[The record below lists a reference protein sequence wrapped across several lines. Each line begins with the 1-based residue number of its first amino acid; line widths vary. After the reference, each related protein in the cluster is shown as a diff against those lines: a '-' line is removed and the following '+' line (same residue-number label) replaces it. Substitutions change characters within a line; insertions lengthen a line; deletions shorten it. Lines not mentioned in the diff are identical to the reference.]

1 MLTTDKHLEPPR
13 ITDGVVMLYYCFDA
27 GYEIQV
33 GNLAKIRGKT
43 THASLLTYK
52 RLTPPYIQ
60 YEVPPLLIRLGKR
73 RLVID
78 GRTITAS
85 VDAKVYVFGV
95 ITIRFTLPLSG
106 TLHEL
111 SELGSVLTE
120 SAILRK
126 KAISE
131 FVKIRNDIL
140 QSIIKP
146 RIDADKDF
154 EDYAIFL
161 VKQFDRSINASE
173 LLQNDQAEIA
183 GILREERNLS
193 TFEIADALKNPLSYR
208 ETDLTLI
215 DWNSAFIVDP
225 ESSHDVPDVI
235 EFALIQLLELRL
247 YDHMFDTIIETAYEM
262 LTSMKHRVFPFSKTL
277 QDLLR
282 IKLDISEI
290 LDRLMYHLKLIGDL
304 YLAKVYET
312 ASKRFYLEQWKA
324 AVRHKM
330 ATIESIYKE
339 MWTRIQ
345 TTRMVILE
353 TAIVVLFI
361 IDIILILVEFFK

>member
-1 MLTTDKHLEPPR
+1 MAPKALN
-13 ITDGVVMLYYCFDA
+13 ITDGVIMLYYCFDA

-33 GNLAKIRGKT
+33 TKLAKIRGKT
-43 THASLLTYK
+43 ARESLLSYQ

-60 YEVPPLLIRLGKR
+60 YKVPPLLIRLGKR
-73 RLVID
+73 KLVID

-106 TLHEL
+106 ALHEL
-111 SELGSVLTE
+111 GELGSVLTE
-120 SAILRK
+120 SASVRK
-126 KAISE
+126 KAVAE
-131 FVKIRNDIL
+131 FRKIRNDII
-140 QSIIKP
+140 QTIAHP
-146 RIDADKDF
+146 RSDADIDF

-161 VKQFDRSINASE
+161 IKNFDRPVAASE
-173 LLQNDQAEIA
+173 LLDDYQAEIA

-193 TFEIADALKNPLSYR
+193 RFEITDALKNPLSYR
-208 ETDLTLI
+208 ESDLTLI
-215 DWNSAFIVDP
+215 DWNSAFILDP
-225 ESSHDVPDVI
+225 ECSHDVPDII

-247 YDHMFDTIIETAYEM
+247 YDHMFDTIIDTAYDT
-262 LTSMKHRVFPFSKTL
+262 LTTVKYRIFPFSKTL
-277 QDLLR
+277 RDLSR

-304 YLAKVYET
+304 YLAKVYEN

-339 MWTRIQ
+339 MWSRIQ

-361 IDIILILVEFFK
+361 IDIILILVELFYR

>member
-1 MLTTDKHLEPPR
+1 MKDIKPPT
-13 ITDGVVMLYYCFDA
+13 IADGIVMLYYCFDA

-43 THASLLTYK
+43 TRKSLLTYK

-60 YEVPPLLIRLGKR
+60 YEVPPLLIHLGKR
-73 RLVID
+73 RLVIND
-78 GRTITAS
+78 RTITAS
-85 VDAKVYVFGV
+85 VDAKIYVFGV
-95 ITIRFTLPLSG
+95 ITIRFTLPLSS
-106 TLHEL
+106 TLQEMREL
-111 SELGSVLTE
+111 SGVLTE
-120 SAILRK
+120 SALLRK

-131 FVKIRNDIL
+131 FKKIRNDIL
-140 QSIIKP
+140 PSIVKP
-146 RIDADKDF
+146 RIDAEKDF

-161 VKQFDRSINASE
+161 ARQFLHPITPSE
-173 LLQNDQAEIA
+173 LLQNYSAEIA
-183 GILREERNLS
+183 GILRQEKGLS

-225 ESSHDVPDVI
+225 ESSHDIPDII

-247 YDHMFDTIIETAYEM
+247 YDNMFDTIIDAAYVS
-262 LTSMKHRVFPFSKTL
+262 LTSTKQRVFPFSKTL
-277 QDLLR
+277 RDLSR

-324 AVRHKM
+324 AVRQKM

-361 IDIILILVEFFK
+361 IDIILILVEFFKK